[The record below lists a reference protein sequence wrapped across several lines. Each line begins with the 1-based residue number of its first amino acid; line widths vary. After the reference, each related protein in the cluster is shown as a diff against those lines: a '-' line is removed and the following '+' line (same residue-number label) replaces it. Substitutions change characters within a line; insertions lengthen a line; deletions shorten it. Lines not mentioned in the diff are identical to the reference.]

1 MKERIYLFDNLKCL
15 LIILVVVG
23 HFIDGGGRTNIEA
36 CERSLFSFMPSICP
50 SSFSFLDCLQSGKIS

>member
-23 HFIDGGGRTNIEA
+23 HFIDGGGD
-36 CERSLFSFMPSICP
+36 ERI
-50 SSFSFLDCLQSGKIS
+50 